1 MNCPSNIV
9 VTSCFNV
16 QEFYSPTASNM
27 CCGVL
32 YTNVVCTP
40 PSGSIFAVGTTTTV
54 TCSAI
59 DCFQNTN
66 FCTFTV
72 TVLQG
77 TNCATNCL
85 QIQCPSNM
93 VVPCANLP
101 VFYAPTV
108 TDSCCSNWTLVCTP
122 PSGSFFAPNTTNL
135 VDCFVTDY
143 CGLSNSCSFTVTVLS
158 GTNCPTNCI
167 SLQCPSNIL
176 VATCSN
182 CVPVY
187 YSVTAS
193 NTCCFSNVAVNCSI
207 PSGSCFPLGTNTVQV
222 TAYDPDCASTPPT
235 NCSFTVTV
243 VPGTGCATNPCI
255 AVECPSNIV
264 VTTCSNCAPVYYS
277 ANATVNGICCTNVSA
292 IVYNPPPGTCFNVGV
307 SNVDVT
313 VYACGFITNCQFT
326 VTVNSGG
333 GLQVV
338 CPTNKTVPCGS
349 EWMFDLPTAISCCT
363 NQFETSTGLLTNIL
377 ITSLGITT
385 NGVCPQPQAI
395 TQIWSITDGCG
406 DSTNCSQTVTVEC
419 CQTTTNSGCCGPGL
433 GTQTIQWLQYPATNQ
448 PPLLPDPLGANT
460 SNTWIITNLPCYGNV
475 LVTQTFPDDF
485 PDLLYWFLNP
495 NLENAPGPYGSFQYY
510 ETGYGPY
517 LWGTFGS
524 LLDFYNGHS
533 SPISYTLTY
542 YFLNGPPSSCNFY
555 LGVIGLAEST
565 TATVSQPVTFRAE
578 YDLAANAPGGNGY
591 ASANTTLNGV
601 YGPPLTN
608 GVSGTVV
615 GSAYLLNYVGDPANT
630 GWAVLQPTN
639 SLQTTNLPSGSGTD
653 INNNP
658 YPAAGV
664 YPYVTLAVTQE
675 PGDGIAF
682 SVGYVCCTNCL
693 QVQCPTNKTVP
704 CGSEWT
710 FDLPIATS
718 CCSNE
723 YDGGPANP
731 PTNVLI
737 ISTGI
742 VTNGA
747 CPQQVTITQSWL
759 VTDLCGDSTNCSQ
772 TVTVECCQTNCID
785 LTCPSNIVVTT
796 CSNCAPV
803 YYSATATVNGVC
815 CTNVQAITYT
825 PPSGTCFPIGTTTV
839 HVTAYA
845 CGFITNC
852 DFDVTVNPGA
862 VLQVVCPTNKTV
874 ECCTTWSFDPPTA
887 TTCCDDGV
895 VHVVSLGA
903 GTNGACP
910 QYASNTWSVY
920 DDCGNSNICHQVVT
934 IIDTTPPV
942 ISCPTNTV
950 VVALNSNCDLVIPAI
965 QVTASDCCTPFCDLK
980 YTQSPTNG
988 TIIYGTSAYV
998 TVTVTDLCS
1007 NSTSC
1012 TVLVQGVPRT
1022 GLIVDWPGSLTVTN
1036 CLVPCVSV
1044 TARDCACPLQI
1055 PRVTQSPPCG
1065 APVGPGITSVTVTV
1079 TDCLGA
1085 SVTKVIPLVVS
1096 GQESFLGA
1104 LTNTGI
1110 SLTGALLPQDA
1121 IDPHYFLG
1129 PVPTPPP
1136 AGYTSPQAVVIT
1148 NLWPWLEVTPHVS
1161 EWIAPATDDPTNDY
1175 LWNCPPGYYTY
1186 TNVFTLPV
1194 GANPA
1199 TASISGRWAADD
1211 GAVAMYLN
1219 GFATGNTIPLARGW
1233 GMWSYFTINSNF
1245 ISGRNTILFVVTN
1258 AAQYGLSPTGLRV
1271 EFTNASL
1278 CTTCAPPVVN
1288 WTTGWQTLQTGS
1300 TAMFNINPGGTPP
1313 FTYQWQLDGTNIAD
1327 ATNASLQV
1335 SDITVADAGQYNV
1348 IVTGPC
1354 GIVIHQIPLNVTPQL
1369 PWANAIW
1376 NVPSLTNPLAAS
1388 FGPDLVSRVTDSGT
1402 NFAISAGTT
1411 EDFGLPNPGGQIV
1424 NVMDINPQAGALI
1437 QVPPVVESG
1446 EISDS
1451 SYTLIIDLYEP
1462 DTSSGMPSL
1471 LYASDYVSNLTSGGQ
1486 DGLTLS
1492 MDASNYLH
1500 ITTYSAGAPAD
1511 NVSITP
1517 IPLDVWNRI
1526 ALVVEAPLADGTGGG
1541 ISGYLNGVTNVTAF
1555 NCPCC
1560 IAQATNFLNWSAST
1574 PSVLSGMANGFSSS
1588 AELYISS
1595 IQFHAIAMTPQMI
1608 AGIGSPDSGP
1618 APVSQTLAGPSP
1630 TLSAAMTNGVISISW
1645 SGSPY
1650 VLQETTDLSSGDWM
1664 DSALP
1669 FTEIQTNGN
1678 ILTTAVVSP
1687 SSTAPCKFYRLVF
1700 RP

>member
-1 MNCPSNIV
+1 
-9 VTSCFNV
+9 
-16 QEFYSPTASNM
+16 
-27 CCGVL
+27 
-32 YTNVVCTP
+32 
-40 PSGSIFAVGTTTTV
+40 
-54 TCSAI
+54 
-59 DCFQNTN
+59 
-66 FCTFTV
+66 
-72 TVLQG
+72 
-77 TNCATNCL
+77 
-85 QIQCPSNM
+85 
-93 VVPCANLP
+93 
-101 VFYAPTV
+101 
-108 TDSCCSNWTLVCTP
+108 
-122 PSGSFFAPNTTNL
+122 
-135 VDCFVTDY
+135 
-143 CGLSNSCSFTVTVLS
+143 
-158 GTNCPTNCI
+158 
-167 SLQCPSNIL
+167 
-176 VATCSN
+176 
-182 CVPVY
+182 
-187 YSVTAS
+187 
-193 NTCCFSNVAVNCSI
+193 
-207 PSGSCFPLGTNTVQV
+207 
-222 TAYDPDCASTPPT
+222 
-235 NCSFTVTV
+235 
-243 VPGTGCATNPCI
+243 
-255 AVECPSNIV
+255 
-264 VTTCSNCAPVYYS
+264 
-277 ANATVNGICCTNVSA
+277 
-292 IVYNPPPGTCFNVGV
+292 
-307 SNVDVT
+307 
-313 VYACGFITNCQFT
+313 
-326 VTVNSGG
+326 
-333 GLQVV
+333 
-338 CPTNKTVPCGS
+338 
-349 EWMFDLPTAISCCT
+349 
-363 NQFETSTGLLTNIL
+363 
-377 ITSLGITT
+377 
-385 NGVCPQPQAI
+385 
-395 TQIWSITDGCG
+395 
-406 DSTNCSQTVTVEC
+406 
-419 CQTTTNSGCCGPGL
+419 
-433 GTQTIQWLQYPATNQ
+433 
-448 PPLLPDPLGANT
+448 
-460 SNTWIITNLPCYGNV
+460 
-475 LVTQTFPDDF
+475 
-485 PDLLYWFLNP
+485 
-495 NLENAPGPYGSFQYY
+495 
-510 ETGYGPY
+510 
-517 LWGTFGS
+517 
-524 LLDFYNGHS
+524 
-533 SPISYTLTY
+533 
-542 YFLNGPPSSCNFY
+542 
-555 LGVIGLAEST
+555 
-565 TATVSQPVTFRAE
+565 
-578 YDLAANAPGGNGY
+578 
-591 ASANTTLNGV
+591 
-601 YGPPLTN
+601 
-608 GVSGTVV
+608 
-615 GSAYLLNYVGDPANT
+615 
-630 GWAVLQPTN
+630 
-639 SLQTTNLPSGSGTD
+639 
-653 INNNP
+653 
-658 YPAAGV
+658 
-664 YPYVTLAVTQE
+664 
-675 PGDGIAF
+675 
-682 SVGYVCCTNCL
+682 
-693 QVQCPTNKTVP
+693 
-704 CGSEWT
+704 
-710 FDLPIATS
+710 
-718 CCSNE
+718 
-723 YDGGPANP
+723 
-731 PTNVLI
+731 
-737 ISTGI
+737 
-742 VTNGA
+742 
-747 CPQQVTITQSWL
+747 
-759 VTDLCGDSTNCSQ
+759 
-772 TVTVECCQTNCID
+772 
-785 LTCPSNIVVTT
+785 
-796 CSNCAPV
+796 
-803 YYSATATVNGVC
+803 
-815 CTNVQAITYT
+815 
-825 PPSGTCFPIGTTTV
+825 
-839 HVTAYA
+839 
-845 CGFITNC
+845 
-852 DFDVTVNPGA
+852 
-862 VLQVVCPTNKTV
+862 
-874 ECCTTWSFDPPTA
+874 
-887 TTCCDDGV
+887 
-895 VHVVSLGA
+895 
-903 GTNGACP
+903 
-910 QYASNTWSVY
+910 
-920 DDCGNSNICHQVVT
+920 
-934 IIDTTPPV
+934 
-942 ISCPTNTV
+942 
-950 VVALNSNCDLVIPAI
+950 LNSNCDLVIPAI